1 MNGGGKLESL
11 LFILNVLDSKANHS
25 SDCTHIIILLL
36 RERNDIE
43 NILNMAI

>member
-11 LFILNVLDSKANHS
+11 LFILNVLDSKVNQS
-25 SDCTHIIILLL
+25 WDCTHIIVLLL

-43 NILNMAI
+43 NIPNMAI